1 MSCGFVCK
9 EPCRGERSKS
19 TEDGLRAEPTGIPH
33 RVKIK
38 QVDDAMTPECQQW
51 AFEVHPEF
59 CFWALAGEQGGDREV
74 RFSEPYLPRNPTAS
88 PERVAKSGTDIPI
101 LLFTLNL
108 SPEIMELVHK
118 AGLRSA
124 ISKTEISKIPYAI
137 EALQR
142 GETFF
147 YSK

>member
-1 MSCGFVCK
+1 
-9 EPCRGERSKS
+9 
-19 TEDGLRAEPTGIPH
+19 
-33 RVKIK
+33 
-38 QVDDAMTPECQQW
+38 MTPECQHW

-108 SPEIMELVHK
+108 SPEIMELAHN

-137 EALQR
+137 KALQR